1 MDKVGMSEQIDVVKR
16 KTDDKVTILKAEIE
30 RLQQENT
37 DIEALRAE
45 AVEAIGKA
53 YAAITH
59 TKEWKA
65 WNQLSQRIRSFDA
78 MQSRNRKEIKRT
90 REGIGKLTKGE

>member
-1 MDKVGMSEQIDVVKR
+1 MEKVGMSEQIDVVKR
-16 KTDDKVTILKAEIE
+16 QTDDKVTILKAEIE

-37 DIEALRAE
+37 DIEALRVE
-45 AVEAIGKA
+45 AVEAISKA

-59 TKEWKA
+59 TEEWKT

-78 MQSRNRKEIKRT
+78 MQARNRKEIKRT